1 MAQFDKLIAL
11 VTKHAID
18 IRPVGSRVT
27 CNPAPT
33 DTDID
38 YLVWAED
45 ATDYDALSVSDIL
58 QAACGDPEGGEYDT
72 MSCFA
77 SYRVGNINFIVTY
90 SGGFFRSFLAASAVC
105 KRLNLMDKSDRI
117 AVFRAVLYS
126 EDCTPIEGE
135 FFPANPDDEAPF

>member
-27 CNPAPT
+27 RNPAPT

-45 ATDYDALSVSDIL
+45 ATDYDALSVS
-58 QAACGDPEGGEYDT
+58 
-72 MSCFA
+72 
-77 SYRVGNINFIVTY
+77 
-90 SGGFFRSFLAASAVC
+90 
-105 KRLNLMDKSDRI
+105 
-117 AVFRAVLYS
+117 
-126 EDCTPIEGE
+126 
-135 FFPANPDDEAPF
+135 